1 MIVDTVRALLREHGA
16 ETIDHPGGT
25 LYAHLGRVHDR
36 LLADGADQDTALAGL
51 AHAVY
56 STDGFDVALLPLSS
70 RGGVRA
76 LVGDAAE
83 LLIYRYAACDRHLT
97 WRALADTGRV
107 HDRFTGT
114 SEVLAPDELRAFADL
129 SIVNELDVYEQSAEI
144 AAKHG
149 AYFRELF
156 AAWAPIASGPVTADA
171 RPVLSA

>member
-36 LLADGADQDTALAGL
+36 LLADGADEDTALAGL
-51 AHAVY
+51 AHAIY

-70 RGGVRA
+70 RSTVRA
-76 LVGDAAE
+76 LVGEPAE

-114 SEVLAPDELRAFADL
+114 SEVLAPDELRPFADL

-171 RPVLSA
+171 RRVLAV